1 MKAVGYTQS
10 LPSSDPRSLEDL
22 QLPAPAAADLTG
34 RDLLVRVLA
43 VSVNPVD
50 TKVRKNR
57 APQPGQPEVLGYDA
71 VGIVE
76 ATAPGTSLF
85 RPGDRVWYAGSITRS
100 GTNAELHVVDER
112 IVGPAPTSLSDA
124 QAYPAPV
131 VLELADFNQ
140 VQASV
145 FQVARAPGKNVV
157 YLGCALLILGVFAML
172 YVRDRR
178 LWVWLAPQGGGA
190 QATMAMSSNRKA
202 LDNGREFAQLTT
214 HILGTPVDGGSPR

>member
-10 LPSSDPRSLEDL
+10 LPSSDPHSLEDL
-22 QLPAPAAADLTG
+22 QLPAPDASALTG

-112 IVGPAPTSLSDA
+112 IVGPAPTSLTDA
-124 QAYPAPV
+124 QAA
-131 VLELADFNQ
+131 
-140 VQASV
+140 
-145 FQVARAPGKNVV
+145 
-157 YLGCALLILGVFAML
+157 AM
-172 YVRDRR
+172 
-178 LWVWLAPQGGGA
+178 P
-190 QATMAMSSNRKA
+190 
-202 LDNGREFAQLTT
+202 LTT
-214 HILGTPVDGGSPR
+214 ISV

>member
-22 QLPAPAAADLTG
+22 QLPAPDASALTG

-76 ATAPGTSLF
+76 ATAPGASLF

-124 QAYPAPV
+124 QAAAMPLTTITAW
-131 VLELADFNQ
+131 ELLFD
-140 VQASV
+140 
-145 FQVARAPGKNVV
+145 R
-157 YLGCALLILGVFAML
+157 LGVPRTAGQ
-172 YVRDRR
+172 
-178 LWVWLAPQGGGA
+178 QGGAGRSLLVIGGA
-190 QATMAMSSNRKA
+190 GGVGSVLIQLAR
-202 LDNGREFAQLTT
+202 QLTGLQVIAT
-214 HILGTPVDGGSPR
+214 A